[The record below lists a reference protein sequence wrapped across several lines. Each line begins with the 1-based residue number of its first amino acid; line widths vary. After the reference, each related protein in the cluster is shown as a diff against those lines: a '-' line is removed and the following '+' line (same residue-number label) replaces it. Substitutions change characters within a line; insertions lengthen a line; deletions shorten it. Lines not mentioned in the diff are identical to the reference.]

1 MKGTNIVHYLHN
13 IDGVINRSIDFFN
26 LLSRHFPCSQWEQG
40 ISFVHLSLYSLLL
53 NRTQLFCIGNYPG
66 DPSAQ
71 APGYYCPSRI
81 TVLINF
87 CLFIHLQ
94 KVSFLAVIYFDWL
107 GDLFYIVQVIFEPKS
122 VLSDMHEVI
131 RLWDRKC
138 GGVYW

>member
-1 MKGTNIVHYLHN
+1 MQPMRIGYKLCS
-13 IDGVINRSIDFFN
+13 SITLQSD
-26 LLSRHFPCSQWEQG
+26 
-40 ISFVHLSLYSLLL
+40 
-53 NRTQLFCIGNYPG
+53 RTQSFCIGNYPG

-94 KVSFLAVIYFDWL
+94 KVSFLAVIHFDWL

-131 RLWDRKC
+131 RL
-138 GGVYW
+138 